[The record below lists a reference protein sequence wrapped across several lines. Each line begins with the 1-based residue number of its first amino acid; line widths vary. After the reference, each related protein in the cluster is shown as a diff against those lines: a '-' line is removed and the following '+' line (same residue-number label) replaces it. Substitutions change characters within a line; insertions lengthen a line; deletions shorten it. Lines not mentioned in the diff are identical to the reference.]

1 MLAHHPGYALLPEQE
16 IAEFSLSGSH
26 ITGAGAAVLDVV
38 FAYGREED
46 TACFAVRDA
55 EGAELFIT

>member
-1 MLAHHPGYALLPEQE
+1 MLAHHPGYALLPEQK

-26 ITGAGAAVLDVV
+26 IAGTAAVLDVV
-38 FAYGREED
+38 FAYGGEEN
-46 TACFAVRDA
+46 TACFAVGDA